1 MTDVRRVRSALPS
14 LPARVPCTSGPEP
27 RSSCWGRERADPV
40 NTVGAAY
47 DPGTDTWR
55 RIADA
60 PVRLILTS
68 GVRTGDLRPGS
79 VGKQARL
86 VERHLPQREQGA
98 GGRR

>member
-1 MTDVRRVRSALPS
+1 MYVWTGAEVIVLGAERRGA
-14 LPARVPCTSGPEP
+14 
-27 RSSCWGRERADPV
+27 V

-86 VERHLPQREQGA
+86 VERHCDSGSKEPGVVDE
-98 GGRR
+98 